1 MNANLKITKPVED
14 EKHTVDV
21 GGRGYEVILHPDT
34 EDGGYW
40 VECPELSGCAS
51 EGDTRE
57 EALYM
62 IKDAIEGYL
71 AVLKIKGSDPFIS
84 PRSPSRCPPA

>member
-1 MNANLKITKPVED
+1 MSVSLKTAGRAQD
-14 EKHTVDV
+14 ENHTVDV
-21 GGRGYEVILHPDT
+21 GGAQYEVILHPDT

-51 EGDTRE
+51 QGDTLE

-62 IKDAIEGYL
+62 ITDAIEGYL
-71 AVLKIKGSDPFIS
+71 AVLDEDFKAKHE
-84 PRSPSRCPPA
+84 